1 MSKLGRREITD
12 KVMVAA
18 ALLVFI
24 LTVIFVLKRR
34 IGLRLSWLLSFFM
47 SSEEAGGEL
56 GESSMQVEL

>member
-1 MSKLGRREITD
+1 
-12 KVMVAA
+12 MVAA

-56 GESSMQVEL
+56 GESSMQAEL